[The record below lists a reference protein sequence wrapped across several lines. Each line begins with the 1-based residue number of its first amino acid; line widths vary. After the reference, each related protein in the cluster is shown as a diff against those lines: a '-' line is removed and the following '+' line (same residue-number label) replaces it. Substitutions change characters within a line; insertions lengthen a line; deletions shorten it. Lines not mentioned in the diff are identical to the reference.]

1 MSVIQVLQFALDG
14 AGAEQ
19 SAVAANLANSQT
31 PGYKAEDVSFQ
42 QSLANAL
49 ANGGTATVSETPSAA
64 PAGTDGNNVSI
75 GTELVEGEQS
85 ALEFQALTHS
95 LNAQFRLIS
104 GATGGKF
111 T

>member
-14 AGAEQ
+14 SSAEQ
-19 SAVAANLANSQT
+19 SAVAGNLANAET
-31 PGYKAEDVSFQ
+31 PGYRAQDVSFE
-42 QSLANAL
+42 QSLQNAL
-49 ANGGTATVSETPSAA
+49 ANGGTASVSESPSAA

-75 GTELVEGEQS
+75 ATELVEGEQS

-104 GATGGKF
+104 GATGGRF